1 MWWRSHPRVASVLA
15 LGLFLAALAIG
26 GGWFPD
32 TGVALFSVSFAV
44 LALGW
49 SGRAA
54 WLVAVC
60 ALAYLVPFYYLS
72 GEGSWVAALMFTVP
86 PYAAGTVLRLRRET
100 ADQLALRA
108 QELEEER
115 ELFAE
120 IALRHERAR
129 IASELHD
136 IVGHAISVMVI
147 QAAAG
152 QRLVDADPAR
162 AKEAFAAISESA
174 RQGTKDLE
182 RLIELL
188 GGSAERGRRWTRPRR
203 SSTRW
208 SPAPAAAGSTS
219 PAASRATA
227 TGSPQPVA
235 HLAFRVVQESLT
247 NALRY
252 APGAE
257 VRIVISVDEAER
269 GLAVRV
275 ENDRA
280 APRDAALVGTGRGL
294 VGLRERVQTL
304 GGQFSAGRPASAG
317 GRSKRASP
325 EADSALA
332 VHPVDRDHRSME
344 TVTTRRARASDA
356 AALAEIATAAYS
368 PYLERMGGQRPAPLD
383 ADYAASIARHV
394 VWVAEVGVHVAGL
407 LVLVDE
413 PAVTLLENVAVHPD
427 WQGRGIGG
435 LLMSI
440 AEDHARSTSADAV
453 RLYTHASMV
462 ENRRLYEHLGY
473 TQVGQGVDDGLDRV
487 FYEKRLARLSE

>member
-1 MWWRSHPRVASVLA
+1 MLA
-15 LGLFLAALAIG
+15 LGLFLAGVALG
-26 GGWFPD
+26 DGWFPD
-32 TGVALFSVSFAV
+32 TGVALFSLSFAV

-54 WLVAVC
+54 WLVALC
-60 ALAYLVPFYYLS
+60 GLAYLVPFDYLA
-72 GEGSWVAALMFTVP
+72 EVDSWVAALMFTVP
-86 PYAAGTVLRLRRET
+86 PYVAGTVLRLRNET

-188 GGSAERGRRWTRPRR
+188 GGSEAAVGGGPDLSLVDEVVTRAGRSGLNVTCRFEGDRDGV
-203 SSTRW
+203 
-208 SPAPAAAGSTS
+208 PA
-219 PAASRATA
+219 
-227 TGSPQPVA
+227 PVA

-257 VRIVISVDEAER
+257 VRIVISVDEAGR
-269 GLAVRV
+269 SLAVRV
-275 ENDRA
+275 ENDHVAPSDTRPGRHRA
-280 APRDAALVGTGRGL
+280 RP
-294 VGLRERVQTL
+294 
-304 GGQFSAGRPASAG
+304 GRPARAHPDARRPVQRRQDRG
-317 GRSKRASP
+317 GRLGRRGAPARGLTRTSRSRTTSRPTASTSSTSTSIP
-325 EADSALA
+325 
-332 VHPVDRDHRSME
+332 
-344 TVTTRRARASDA
+344 
-356 AALAEIATAAYS
+356 AALRAATF
-368 PYLERMGGQRPAPLD
+368 
-383 ADYAASIARHV
+383 
-394 VWVAEVGVHVAGL
+394 
-407 LVLVDE
+407 
-413 PAVTLLENVAVHPD
+413 N
-427 WQGRGIGG
+427 GI
-435 LLMSI
+435 
-440 AEDHARSTSADAV
+440 R
-453 RLYTHASMV
+453 
-462 ENRRLYEHLGY
+462 
-473 TQVGQGVDDGLDRV
+473 
-487 FYEKRLARLSE
+487 